1 MNSYQMTGGIQMTLI
16 NRFKKN
22 GPIPGLILVGL
33 KSRFK
38 VAGFLPVVGTL
49 GKYKKSNNLPLNW
62 KYFILTT
69 EQSMN
74 FPTFVQIF
82 SQNFN
87 GAKRT
92 CHYLKFSFGF
102 ENEKKKKENGVFLD
116 QGPFGKSTNYGI

>member
-1 MNSYQMTGGIQMTLI
+1 M
-16 NRFKKN
+16 
-22 GPIPGLILVGL
+22 
-33 KSRFK
+33 
-38 VAGFLPVVGTL
+38 
-49 GKYKKSNNLPLNW
+49 PLNW

-102 ENEKKKKENGVFLD
+102 ENEKKKKKENGVFLD
-116 QGPFGKSTNYGI
+116 QGSFGKKYKLLDLKSYRASVTIV